1 MGILS
6 MQRRQTIRAPINPMD
21 KSTVISIYPRRI
33 IEVKPTI
40 QPGRFEIPPGSFE
53 MPGLLVV
60 TSSSW
65 WREIDEEQPL
75 LEIPNSS
82 IQVADS
88 IVKDWCNGLLA
99 CNMQDVMPGLTYL
112 PGEFTA
118 AEHIKAKY
126 MHILVKLRDNQNR
139 WYAALVKLADTSW
152 AKSNGNPL
160 SISEDM
166 RSAARA
172 LNLTNKE
179 WMVDFTQ
186 MEMIRCIAC
195 GSMRNPAFPICQSCH
210 AIIDKDKAKELGL
223 TFVQQ

>member
-6 MQRRQTIRAPINPMD
+6 LNRRQTVRAPTNPMD
-21 KSTVISIYPRRI
+21 KSTVISIYPRQI
-33 IEVKPTI
+33 VEVKPTI
-40 QPGRFEIPPGSFE
+40 QPGKFIIPAGSFE
-53 MPGLLVV
+53 APGMLAV

-99 CNMQDVMPGLTYL
+99 CNMNDVMPGITYL
-112 PGEFTA
+112 PGDISRGELKT
-118 AEHIKAKY
+118 KY
-126 MHILVKLRDNQNR
+126 LHVLVKLRDNQNR

-166 RSAARA
+166 RSAARE

-223 TFVQQ
+223 TFAQ

>member
-6 MQRRQTIRAPINPMD
+6 LNRRQTVRAPTNPMD
-21 KSTVISIYPRRI
+21 KSTVISIYPRQI
-33 IEVKPTI
+33 VEVKPTI
-40 QPGRFEIPPGSFE
+40 QPGKFIIPAGSFE
-53 MPGLLVV
+53 APGMLAV

-99 CNMQDVMPGLTYL
+99 CNMNDTMPGITYL
-112 PGEFTA
+112 PGDISRGELKTKFL
-118 AEHIKAKY
+118 HV
-126 MHILVKLRDNQNR
+126 LVKLRDNQNR
-139 WYAALVKLADTSW
+139 WYQALVKLADTSW

-166 RSAARA
+166 RSAARE

-210 AIIDKDKAKELGL
+210 AIIDKEKAKELGL
-223 TFVQQ
+223 TFAQ

>member
-6 MQRRQTIRAPINPMD
+6 LNRRQTVRAPTNPMD
-21 KSTVISIYPRRI
+21 KSTIISIYPRQI
-33 IEVKPTI
+33 VEVKPTI
-40 QPGRFEIPPGSFE
+40 QPGKFIIPAGSFE
-53 MPGLLVV
+53 APGMLAV

-88 IVKDWCNGLLA
+88 IVKDWANGLLA
-99 CNMQDVMPGLTYL
+99 CNMNDVMPGITYL
-112 PGEFTA
+112 PGDISRGELKT
-118 AEHIKAKY
+118 KY
-126 MHILVKLRDNQNR
+126 LHVLVKLRDNQNR

-166 RSAARA
+166 RSAARE

-223 TFVQQ
+223 TFAQ